1 MKYNTVYIVINEGEV
16 VYASE
21 DKEDADAYAD
31 TKGYEARQRV
41 LSEWGN
47 DDPSDED
54 VAEADLQ
61 AGMDGDYY
69 EVKRV
74 NLSNKSEDDTIEL
87 SDGTEID
94 VSDIIEKL

>member
-41 LSEWGN
+41 LPEA
-47 DDPSDED
+47 PPAKK
-54 VAEADLQ
+54 AEA
-61 AGMDGDYY
+61 
-69 EVKRV
+69 ERKI
-74 NLSNKSEDDTIEL
+74 KSKEDTL
-87 SDGTEID
+87 
-94 VSDIIEKL
+94 